1 MTDRYDT
8 VRWARHVPAVREER
22 AMAWAW
28 RYEGATG
35 PKQAGSSETF
45 PSQSD
50 AESWLGQSWRELAA
64 AGVVTAV
71 LVEDDRVEY
80 RMSLLPAGE

>member
-1 MTDRYDT
+1 MG
-8 VRWARHVPAVREER
+8 WS
-22 AMAWAW
+22 W
-28 RYEGATG
+28 RYEGAHGEAQPG
-35 PKQAGSSETF
+35 PSDSF

-50 AESWLGQSWRELAA
+50 AESWLGQSWRDLVS

-71 LVEDDRVEY
+71 LVEDERVEY